1 MTAPE
6 QESAPEP
13 EAGGTGQRMSGRR
26 LGRSTA
32 IMASGTFVSRATGW
46 LRNWMLL
53 AAVGATTGAA
63 NAYDVANKIP
73 NSLYALLAAGVL
85 NAALV
90 PQIIKAFQQPD
101 GKRIVDRILTVGT
114 VISIAAGLVFTLAAP
129 LMVRLLASGWKEDQ
143 LAVATGLAYWII
155 PQVTFYGI
163 YTLLGQ
169 VLNAREQFGPF
180 MWAPV
185 LNNIVSIAGLA
196 AYLGIYGRIAVDERA
211 IDASEWTPER
221 IALLGGTA
229 TLGIA
234 AQALILLIP
243 LIRGGYGLR
252 WRWSGEPGEMGSLKQ
267 VVTWALAAV
276 AVEQVGGLAAL
287 RVATAVN
294 TDQAEAIAG
303 NAAYFQAMTI
313 YIVPHSLVTVSLLTA
328 LFTSMSRFHTS
339 GNTRGLVGEISRGA
353 RVIAVFG
360 VWASATMI
368 VAAGPITR
376 VMMAPSPP
384 DDVAVT
390 IPVLQALSLG
400 LVPLGLM
407 VLVKR
412 VLFVLED
419 ARSIFYIQIPMT
431 IVWVA
436 VAYGVQAVAPARWW
450 TVGVALGLVA
460 SNVIAVILRTLT
472 LRKRFGWLDGSRIV
486 PVYAKSVLA
495 IIPAVGAGGLIVWW
509 APEAATL
516 TGVDGVLTAG
526 ALGVAI
532 AVTMFLV
539 YGIILKLLGV
549 EELGQMLSPVTRRLR
564 RVR

>member
-1 MTAPE
+1 
-6 QESAPEP
+6 
-13 EAGGTGQRMSGRR
+13 MSGSR

-32 IMASGTFVSRATGW
+32 IMASGTFVSRGTGW
-46 LRNWMLL
+46 LRNWLLL

-63 NAYDVANKIP
+63 DAYDVANRIP
-73 NSLYALLAAGVL
+73 NTLYALLAAGVL
-85 NAALV
+85 NSALV

-114 VISIAAGLVFTLAAP
+114 VVSIAAGLVFTLAAP
-129 LMVRLLASGWKEDQ
+129 LMVRLLSSGWSTDQ

-185 LNNIVSIAGLA
+185 LNNIVSIAGLV
-196 AYLGIYGRIAVDERA
+196 AYLSVYGRIAVDA
-211 IDASEWTPER
+211 GPVDASEWTPER
-221 IALLGGTA
+221 LALLGGTA

-276 AVEQVGGLAAL
+276 AVEQAGGWLAL
-287 RVATAVN
+287 RVASAANAGHT
-294 TDQAEAIAG
+294 EAIAG

-328 LFTSMSRFHTS
+328 LFTSMSRFHST

-368 VAAGPITR
+368 VAAGPIAR
-376 VMMAPSPP
+376 VMMAPSSP

-431 IVWVA
+431 VVWVA
-436 VAYGVQAVAPARWW
+436 IAYGVQAVAPARWW

-460 SNVIAVILRTLT
+460 SNVVAVVLRTLT
-472 LRKRFGWLDGSRIV
+472 LRRRFGWLDGSHIV
-486 PVYAKSVLA
+486 PVYAKSLLA
-495 IIPAVGAGGLIVWW
+495 VIPAVGAGGLIVWW
-509 APEAATL
+509 TPAAAGL
-516 TGVDGVLTAG
+516 TGVDGVVTAG
-526 ALGVAI
+526 LIGGAI
-532 AVTMFLV
+532 AITMFLV
-539 YGIILKLLGV
+539 YGIILRLLGV